1 MVIDAIANSF
11 TAQYSLKE
19 NEYRQLVKILALSN
33 SPYNAFF
40 IAFLKEVDGDINK
53 VLRILNVGIKS
64 GKKIFNYSL
73 IGYLVSC
80 IKEAIVISNY
90 EKYIDSDGFISV
102 VQVAKDLRFELANIN
117 RQTIIRTFRK
127 YNIEYNYKR

>member
-1 MVIDAIANSF
+1 MDVSNSF
-11 TAQYSLKE
+11 TAQYSLRD
-19 NEYRQLVKILALSN
+19 NEYSQLIKIISASS

-40 IAFLKEVDGDINK
+40 IAFLKEVDGDLNK
-53 VLRILNVGIKS
+53 VLRILNVGVKS
-64 GKKIFNYSL
+64 KKKIFNYSL

-80 IKEAIVISNY
+80 IKEAIVLSNY
-90 EKYIDSDGFISV
+90 EKYIEEDGFISI

-127 YNIEYNYKR
+127 YNIQYNYKR